1 MYRLKRF
8 FSVCYAKMYYF
19 GGNKVDAN
27 TGLLRNP
34 GLNKETANF
43 TKHRDLIVKL
53 MSTKLAQ
60 NTSLRSEV
68 PAWYV
73 VLSALTAVG
82 AHKWPHLSSTVFPY
96 KIDIGMLCRKEFKSQ
111 MVESLTCPCALPSNG
126 HIGKTKCYQYSE
138 PACKLCWVKSS
149 GSAEVAN
156 SFEQTVLPRRLYLK
170 PSAYDTALAKRL
182 FVDTV
187 EKQEDHT
194 NFVLKDENWEES
206 DTVTFQAWQDLNGK
220 NHNDLHQH
228 ANVSSAKLCLF
239 SLVILQIHMCNTQ
252 PSKLDSFTP
261 HAAGYSLY
269 SHVKCI
275 TSIDGWVRHS
285 SKIFFRICS

>member
-1 MYRLKRF
+1 MATLTKPLRRYIAMYRLKRF

-43 TKHRDLIVKL
+43 TKHRALIVKL

-138 PACKLCWVKSS
+138 PACKLCWVNSS

-187 EKQEDHT
+187 EKQEDCHT
-194 NFVLKDENWEES
+194 NFVISMQMYLPP
-206 DTVTFQAWQDLNGK
+206 
-220 NHNDLHQH
+220 
-228 ANVSSAKLCLF
+228 SSCLF

-252 PSKLDSFTP
+252 PSKLDSLTP
-261 HAAGYSLY
+261 Q
-269 SHVKCI
+269 
-275 TSIDGWVRHS
+275 RHS